1 MQHFTLNLNIY
12 SSLFISFYF
21 TVNMWRFEQLFS
33 ATSPQTS
40 QPLPL
45 SYSLS
50 SLVIPPFQMTVTYWV
65 FGHEVVANLTLGP
78 HYFLKHV
85 PTLKWLVCAKNAAKH
100 GDLSLCEGKRW
111 SGRWGKAAKVLA
123 AHYYDVSFNK
133 QSFYL
138 CVSNPGDNCGTCY
151 WAVLCEK

>member
-21 TVNMWRFEQLFS
+21 AVNMWRFEQLFS

-40 QPLPL
+40 QPLLL

-85 PTLKWLVCAKNAAKH
+85 PTLK
-100 GDLSLCEGKRW
+100 
-111 SGRWGKAAKVLA
+111 
-123 AHYYDVSFNK
+123 
-133 QSFYL
+133 
-138 CVSNPGDNCGTCY
+138 
-151 WAVLCEK
+151 